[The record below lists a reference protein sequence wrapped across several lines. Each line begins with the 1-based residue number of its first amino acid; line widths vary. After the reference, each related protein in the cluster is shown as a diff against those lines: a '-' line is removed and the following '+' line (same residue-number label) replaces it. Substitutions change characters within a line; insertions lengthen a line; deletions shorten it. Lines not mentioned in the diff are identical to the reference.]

1 MMINFFFYIFQAD
14 FDEQVKQAGD
24 KLVVVDFFATWCG
37 PCKVIA
43 PKLEEFSETYKE
55 KIVVLKV
62 DVDEC
67 EQLTERY
74 NISSMPTFLFIKGGE
89 QKDSFSGANAEK
101 LEKFITQYT

>member
-1 MMINFFFYIFQAD
+1 MVYQVKDTAD
-14 FDEQVKQAGD
+14 FDEQLTAAGD

-43 PKLEEFSETYKE
+43 PKLAEFAETYKD

-74 NISSMPTFLFIKGGE
+74 NISSMPTFVFIKNKE
-89 QKDSFSGANAEK
+89 AVDNFSGANAEK
-101 LEKFITQYT
+101 LEKFITQYTS